1 MKEAELRKHATCA
14 LCGNK
19 VLAAGMPL
27 FWRVTVERFGIDLR
41 AIQRQQGLTMM
52 LGGNAAIAA
61 AMGPDEDLA
70 MPIGD
75 AETVTV
81 CEACCTKTTCV
92 AVLAEVGSN
101 APHEGRTAA
110 LSPSVPLDAVVG
122 HLEER

>member
-110 LSPSVPLDAVVG
+110 LSPASAAT
-122 HLEER
+122 